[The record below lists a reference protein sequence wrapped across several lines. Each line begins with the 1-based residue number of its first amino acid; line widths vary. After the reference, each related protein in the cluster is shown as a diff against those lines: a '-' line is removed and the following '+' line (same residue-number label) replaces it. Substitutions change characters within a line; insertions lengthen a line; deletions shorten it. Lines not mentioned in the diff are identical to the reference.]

1 MFQNLR
7 HSAVL
12 AAKRILFA
20 RHGEPYQI
28 GDTTLRFEPGILRGA
43 ETVLA
48 SDAVILCELHPYAW
62 EGFGTSAD
70 DLATL
75 LARFGRKMRYLDQ
88 AHPVEGPP
96 IYGIVLIER

>member
-28 GDTTLRFEPGILRGA
+28 GDTTLRFEPGMPGKALAPVPTTLPHCLPGSAARCAILIRRTRSRVRRSMA
-43 ETVLA
+43 L
-48 SDAVILCELHPYAW
+48 S
-62 EGFGTSAD
+62 
-70 DLATL
+70 
-75 LARFGRKMRYLDQ
+75 
-88 AHPVEGPP
+88 
-96 IYGIVLIER
+96 